1 MGLKRFIYFGL
12 FYEFMSFSK
21 ICKNIKDLKI
31 QGAQNVAIA
40 GLKAISL
47 KNDKKSVKKVL
58 GLRETEP
65 LLKNSIKFVMKDFDR
80 NYKIAM
86 DHLKSSR
93 EKIAEIGYKK
103 FKGKKVFTH
112 CHSSTVVEI
121 LKKAKVKR
129 VFNTET
135 RPLYQGRKTAKDLKE
150 AKVEHYVD
158 SGGKI
163 ALGRSDIMLIGCDG
177 LCKKYVVNKIG
188 SSMFVDI
195 AKNLKK
201 KVYVCGDSWKI
212 CNEIKIEERDG
223 SEIWKNNLKNVT
235 VKNIAFDKIDNGLV
249 DGIISE
255 LGIYNPKKFMMEVRK
270 KYPEIF

>member
-1 MGLKRFIYFGL
+1 
-12 FYEFMSFSK
+12 MSFSK
-21 ICKNIKDLKI
+21 ICKNIKNLKI

-58 GLRETEP
+58 SLRVTEP
-65 LLKNSIKFVMKDFDR
+65 LLKNAIRFAMKDFDN
-80 NYKIAM
+80 NYKIVM

-93 EKIAEIGYKK
+93 ERISEIGYRK

-112 CHSSTVVEI
+112 CHSSTVVDI
-121 LKKAKVKR
+121 LKKAKVKK

-135 RPLYQGRKTAKDLKE
+135 RPLYQGRKTAKELSKE
-150 AKVEHYVD
+150 GIKVEHYVD

-163 ALGRSDIMLIGCDG
+163 GIEKSDVVLLGCDG
-177 LCKKYVVNKIG
+177 LCKRYVVNKIG

-212 CNEIKIEERDG
+212 CDEIKIEERNSD
-223 SEIWKNNLKNVT
+223 EMWKKKFNNLT
-235 VKNIAFDKIDNGLV
+235 VKNIAFDKIDNKLV

-255 LGIYNPKKFMMEVRK
+255 IGIYNPKKFMMEVRK